1 MKIFFKHITVILCG
15 VFVLSAL
22 SSCSSFSE
30 TKKKKKEK
38 WIFDN
43 YLLEAQSFTNRRKY
57 LNAIKILNEMNQKF
71 PNTEKV
77 MTNYLIGYNYYELKS
92 YKVARKYLDSV
103 FFLYRELYSDEERA
117 ENEKFTV
124 LATLLLEKID
134 HAENVFD
141 PYEVKPEMEKMR
153 EKKLKPAF

>member
-1 MKIFFKHITVILCG
+1 MKIFFKHITVILCA
-15 VFVLSAL
+15 VFILSTL
-22 SSCSSFSE
+22 SSCASFSE
-30 TKKKKKEK
+30 TKQKKREK

-57 LNAIKILNEMNQKF
+57 LNAIKTLNEMNLKF

-92 YKVARKYLDSV
+92 YKVAKKYLDSV
-103 FFLYRELYSDEERA
+103 FFLYRELYTEEERS

-141 PYEVKPEMEKMR
+141 PYEVKPEIEKMR
-153 EKKLKPAF
+153 EKKIKPAF

>member
-1 MKIFFKHITVILCG
+1 MKIFFKHITVILCA
-15 VFVLSAL
+15 VFILLTL
-22 SSCSSFSE
+22 SSCASFSE
-30 TKKKKKEK
+30 TKQKKREK

-57 LNAIKILNEMNQKF
+57 LNAIKTLNEMSLKF

-92 YKVARKYLDSV
+92 YKVAKKYLDSV
-103 FFLYRELYSDEERA
+103 FFLYRELYTEEERS

-141 PYEVKPEMEKMR
+141 PYEVKPEIEKMR
-153 EKKLKPAF
+153 EKKIKPAF

>member
-1 MKIFFKHITVILCG
+1 MKVFFKHITVILCG
-15 VFVLSAL
+15 VFILSAL
-22 SSCSSFSE
+22 CSCTSFSE
-30 TKKKKKEK
+30 AKQKKREK

-57 LNAIKILNEMNQKF
+57 LSAIKTLNEMNQKF
-71 PNTEKV
+71 PSTEKV

-92 YKVARKYLDSV
+92 YKVAKKYLDSV
-103 FFLYRELYSDEERA
+103 FFLFRELTTEEERA

-141 PYEVKPEMEKMR
+141 PYEVKPEIEKMR
-153 EKKLKPAF
+153 EKKIKPAF

>member
-1 MKIFFKHITVILCG
+1 MKVFFKHVTIFLCG
-15 VFVLSAL
+15 FFILSTCL
-22 SSCSSFSE
+22 SCASFSE
-30 TKKKKKEK
+30 AKRKKREK

-57 LNAIKILNEMNQKF
+57 LSAIKTLNEMNQKF
-71 PNTEKV
+71 PDKEKV
-77 MTNYLIGYNYYELKS
+77 MTNYLIGYNYYELKT
-92 YKVARKYLDSV
+92 YKVAKKYLDSV
-103 FFLYRELYSDEERA
+103 FFLFRELGSDEERA

-141 PYEVKPEMEKMR
+141 PYEVKPEVEKMR
-153 EKKLKPAF
+153 EKKIKPSF

>member
-1 MKIFFKHITVILCG
+1 MKVFFKHITVILCE
-15 VFVLSAL
+15 VFIVSTLF
-22 SSCSSFSE
+22 SCRSFSE
-30 TKKKKKEK
+30 AKRMKREK

-57 LNAIKILNEMNQKF
+57 LSAIKILNEMNQKF
-71 PNTEKV
+71 PNTERV

-103 FFLYRELYSDEERA
+103 FFLFRELGTDEERS

-124 LATLLLEKID
+124 LSTLLLEKID

-141 PYEVKPEMEKMR
+141 PYEIKPEIEKIR
-153 EKKLKPAF
+153 EKKIKPAF

>member
-1 MKIFFKHITVILCG
+1 MKVFSKHIFKILCS
-15 VFVLSAL
+15 FFILSTIF
-22 SSCSSFSE
+22 SCASFPES
-30 TKKKKKEK
+30 KSKKKEK

-57 LNAIKILNEMNQKF
+57 LSAIKTLNEMNQKY

-92 YKVARKYLDSV
+92 YKVAKKYLDSV
-103 FFLYRELYSDEERA
+103 FFLFRELVTDEERS

-141 PYEVKPEMEKMR
+141 PYEIKPEIEKRR
-153 EKKLKPAF
+153 EKKIKPAF